1 LNTGCSHFCV
11 ERSEFYKETGTERT
25 ITDLLKCLGRKNGDN
40 SFSDGHRENRR
51 QRETD
56 GFLGPD
62 VVRMYKAYLRSR
74 IFKKVKRFLLAK
86 KGLVIKIII
95 TKNVLTKIILYNIM
109 KIPK

>member
-1 LNTGCSHFCV
+1 MEKS
-11 ERSEFYKETGTERT
+11 SA
-25 ITDLLKCLGRKNGDN
+25 DD
-40 SFSDGHRENRR
+40 HRENK
-51 QRETD
+51 QWKAA